1 MKRAEHELRA
11 LWGREILQELFETDQ
26 GEEWGQRR
34 ESLLSFIYQ
43 ETRRCW
49 SPACLDTWRCSFK
62 LRTIPIFLFIHFL
75 QHKMCVFENI
85 RNLPACFCQFKCL
98 WNLPTSQLSPA
109 LWRWQTTIP
118 TVVFIRYY
126 QSFINCFFFPLAQLL
141 YMWIRTCL
149 AGLKQHNSGCES

>member
-11 LWGREILQELFETDQ
+11 LWGWEILQELFETDQ

-109 LWRWQTTIP
+109 LWRWQTTVP

-126 QSFINCFFFPLAQLL
+126 QSFINCFFSPLLNFYTCELEHVLL
-141 YMWIRTCL
+141 
-149 AGLKQHNSGCES
+149 A